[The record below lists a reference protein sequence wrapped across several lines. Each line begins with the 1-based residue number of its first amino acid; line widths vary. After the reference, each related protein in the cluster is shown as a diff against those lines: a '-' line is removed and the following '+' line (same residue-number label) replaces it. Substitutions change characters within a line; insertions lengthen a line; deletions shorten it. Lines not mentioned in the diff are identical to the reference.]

1 MYFADAQKANKEAA
15 PALEK
20 SFRKKKQH
28 AVKEQDFLQGL
39 WCQHLLPHCFQL
51 EASRVL
57 ADVMVLWVNPR
68 SGRSSCLCRKLWV
81 EVCR

>member
-15 PALEK
+15 PPLQK

-28 AVKEQDFLQGL
+28 AVKEQDFLPGL

-51 EASRVL
+51 EAS
-57 ADVMVLWVNPR
+57 
-68 SGRSSCLCRKLWV
+68 
-81 EVCR
+81 